1 VRGLRALDEIPRRL
15 LVAIGGNATH
25 PENIEG
31 TSEEQKAEQRGRALH
46 WLMAEGAGRG
56 WRHVVPSP

>member
-1 VRGLRALDEIPRRL
+1 MAEPLPIPDRL

-31 TSEEQKAEQRGRALH
+31 TSIEQKQIAASR
-46 WLMAEGAGRG
+46 
-56 WRHVVPSP
+56 